1 MRLLGTLLNV
11 GSVIAG
17 SLIGLFFHARLPKR
31 LTTVAFQGI
40 GLFTLFIGFTMAAKT
55 KSLLVLVFS
64 IVLGAI
70 TGELLD
76 IDRLLNRFGEW
87 LRKRLERKGIHHK
100 DTKAQNEGI
109 PNSGPDSGS
118 GPSCLGV
125 LVVDDS
131 GPGRSRFAEGL
142 VTAFLLFCMGSM
154 TVLGAIEEGLGGRPN
169 LLAAKSVLD
178 GFASLTLAASLG
190 IGVLF
195 SVIPLFIYQGGLTLL
210 AGSLHAVMSD
220 AVVNEISAAGG
231 LILIGL
237 GITILEIRRLRVL
250 NMLPALV
257 FAGVLAAV
265 FLRG

>member
-1 MRLLGTLLNV
+1 MRLLGTLINV
-11 GSVIAG
+11 AAVIAG
-17 SLIGLFFHARLPKR
+17 SLVGTFFHARLPKR
-31 LTTVAFQGI
+31 FTTVAFQGI
-40 GLFTLFIGFTMAAKT
+40 GLFTLFIGFTMATKT

-70 TGELLD
+70 AGELLD

-87 LRKRLERKGIHHK
+87 LRKRLERNGINHQG
-100 DTKAQNEGI
+100 TKARTGEESDTTV
-109 PNSGPDSGS
+109 PEP
-118 GPSCLGV
+118 
-125 LVVDDS
+125 
-131 GPGRSRFAEGL
+131 SRFAEGL

-178 GFASLTLAASLG
+178 GFASLALASSLG

-195 SVIPLFIYQGGLTLL
+195 SVIPLFIYQGGLSLL
-210 AGSLHAVMSD
+210 AGSLHTALSNT
-220 AVVNEISAAGG
+220 VVGEVSAAGG

-237 GITILEIRRLRVL
+237 GITILEIKQLKVL

-265 FLRG
+265 FLR

>member
-1 MRLLGTLLNV
+1 MRFLGTLINV
-11 GSVIAG
+11 GAVIAG
-17 SLIGLFFHARLPKR
+17 SLVGLFFHARLPKR
-31 LTTVAFQGI
+31 FTTVAFHGI
-40 GLFTLFIGFTMAAKT
+40 GLFTFFIGFTMASKT

-76 IDRLLNRFGEW
+76 IDRLLNRFGDW
-87 LRKRLERKGIHHK
+87 LRRRIEGTRIHHQ
-100 DTKAQNEGI
+100 DTKARRGEK
-109 PNSGPDSGS
+109 PDTTV
-118 GPSCLGV
+118 PE
-125 LVVDDS
+125 
-131 GPGRSRFAEGL
+131 PSRFAEGL

-169 LLAAKSVLD
+169 LLVAKSVLD
-178 GFASLTLAASLG
+178 GFASLALASSLG

-195 SVIPLFIYQGGLTLL
+195 SVIPLLIYQGGLTLL

-220 AVVNEISAAGG
+220 VVVNEVSAAGG

-237 GITILEIRRLRVL
+237 GITILEIKQLKVL

-265 FLRG
+265 FLRS